1 MLHFVLWRE
10 SVIQPLCP
18 RTKEYN
24 EATNRKPNP
33 FVDLFLVSTQLYNEV
48 APIGYGTY
56 MFRFMTLISLCA
68 FIDGFVGNSETC
80 TMITKTGLFFNTTQ
94 SYMASIDFFSFLCP
108 PSSWIC
114 TGVAT
119 LSYTKIYAL
128 LKRLPL
134 VPYLKI
140 CAQTF
145 YKWSNN
151 GGFNVYVTS
160 LVSSAFV
167 LRNSQHSL
175 SKDFFGYPFQNPYYI
190 PLGEPVKIPPLPR
203 SILNAKRQVMQQLA
217 MESYLLHL
225 LANLGIYKR
234 KGEKRLLGDQVAS
247 TL

>member
-1 MLHFVLWRE
+1 MLHFGLWRE

-18 RTKEYN
+18 RTKKYN

-48 APIGYGTY
+48 TPIAYGTC

-68 FIDGFVGNSETC
+68 FMDGIAGNSETC
-80 TMITKTGLFFNTTQ
+80 TMITKIGLFFNTTQ
-94 SYMASIDFFSFLCP
+94 SYMASIDFFSFIFP

-114 TGVAT
+114 ADFAT

-160 LVSSAFV
+160 SVSSEFV

-175 SKDFFGYPFQNPYYI
+175 SKEFFDIHF
-190 PLGEPVKIPPLPR
+190 KILIMFR
-203 SILNAKRQVMQQLA
+203 
-217 MESYLLHL
+217 
-225 LANLGIYKR
+225 
-234 KGEKRLLGDQVAS
+234 
-247 TL
+247 